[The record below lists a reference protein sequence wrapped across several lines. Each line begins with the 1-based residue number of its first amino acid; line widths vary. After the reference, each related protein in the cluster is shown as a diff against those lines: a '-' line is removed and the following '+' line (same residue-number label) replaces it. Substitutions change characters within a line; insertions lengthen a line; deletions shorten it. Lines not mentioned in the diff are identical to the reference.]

1 MSNYIKSTNFA
12 AKDLLAPGTEAK
24 KVKGVEIDDEYN
36 AIETAMGTKAD
47 INAPSFTGLPLA
59 PTAGSGTNSTQLA
72 TTAFVTTAGNLKA
85 DLASPTITSPT
96 LIGIPTSV
104 TAAAGTNTT
113 QIATTAFVQ
122 GEFTLANVN
131 AMAYPIG
138 SIYTAIVSTN
148 PATLLGVGTWAAF
161 AAGKMLVGLD
171 SGDTDFGTVLNEG
184 GFKTHTLTTAQMPS
198 HTHTTNVDNKDN
210 TGVSNTGGQ
219 RVGEEANADYA
230 RDITSS
236 ATGGGS
242 PHNNMPPY
250 VTVYMWKRTA

>member
-12 AKDLLAPGTEAK
+12 AKDLLTPGSEAK

-85 DLASPTITSPT
+85 DLASPALT
-96 LIGIPTSV
+96 GVPTSV

-131 AMAYPIG
+131 AMAYPVG

-148 PATLLGVGTWAAF
+148 PATLLGVGTWTAF
-161 AAGKMLVGLD
+161 ATGRMLIGLD
-171 SGDTDFGTVLNEG
+171 GADEDFDTVEEEG
-184 GFKTHTLTTAQMPS
+184 GFKTHTLTTDEMPS

-219 RVGEEANADYA
+219 RVGEDANADYA

-236 ATGGGS
+236 ATGGGNA
-242 PHNNMPPY
+242 HNNMPPY
-250 VTVYMWKRTA
+250 ITVYMWKRTA